1 MRPALTIILLS
12 VATLCGCDAA
22 GITGGGATSDTNM
35 RSVDIQAGTA
45 SDEMILLDSAS
56 GDGTAVDTSA
66 AVGPAPPRPAGDAGE
81 GASTDERANDSGDDG
96 PAPAAGG
103 DAVIRPPTGGA
114 EPDGPPEPAKK

>member
-1 MRPALTIILLS
+1 MRPALTLILLS
-12 VATLCGCDAA
+12 AATLCGCDAA

-66 AVGPAPPRPAGDAGE
+66 AVGPAPPRPVGDTGD
-81 GASTDERANDSGDDG
+81 GASTDDSADTSGNDA
-96 PAPAAGG
+96 PAPTAGG
-103 DAVIRPPTGGA
+103 DTVIRPPAGGA